1 MTSYYFPPPAFTL
14 DRSAWETIRQQFVGG
29 SAQLRHPEMTS
40 SGVDR
45 YRLNTVSMGTVHL
58 SLGLILRNFDKYGI
72 EF

>member
-1 MTSYYFPPPAFTL
+1 MMKLIFLHPHHPSLSST
-14 DRSAWETIRQQFVGG
+14 WETIQQQFIGG

-58 SLGLILRNFDKYGI
+58 SLGVILRNFEKYGI